1 MSKQAQNKNLRNLR
15 NLWIFEFEMV
25 VRLENVVP
33 WGRSLD
39 EYWHMF
45 DLDEDLLSGRIL
57 GCADG
62 PASFN
67 AEMTALGRSVV
78 SCDPLYQFPASGI
91 RDRVEA
97 TYPLILEQVRQSQD
111 DYVWDVIPSPEAL
124 GEMRLAAME
133 RFLDDFE
140 DGLANGRYLP
150 NSLPTLPFDSDALDL
165 ALCSHFLFLYS
176 EQLDTDFHITAVLE
190 LLRVAKEVRI
200 FPLLDL
206 NCELSAHVQPVCD
219 RLVVLGHEMRI
230 TAVPYEFQRGGNKMM
245 RIVRN

>member
-1 MSKQAQNKNLRNLR
+1 
-15 NLWIFEFEMV
+15 
-25 VRLENVVP
+25 
-33 WGRSLD
+33 
-39 EYWHMF
+39 MF
-45 DLDEDLLSGRIL
+45 DLDADLLSGRIL

-78 SCDPLYQFPASGI
+78 SCDPIYQFPTSGI
-91 RDRVEA
+91 RERVEA

-111 DYVWDVIPSPEAL
+111 DYVWDVIPSPEVL
-124 GEMRLAAME
+124 GEIRLAAME
-133 RFLDDFE
+133 RFLADYE
-140 DGLANGRYLP
+140 DGLVNGRYLP
-150 NSLPTLPFDSDALDL
+150 ISLPNLPFDSDSFDL

-176 EQLDTDFHITAVLE
+176 EQLDTDFHSAAVLE

-219 RLVVLGHEMRI
+219 ALAKLGHDVQI
-230 TAVPYEFQRGGNKMM
+230 TAVPYEFQRGGNQMM
-245 RIVRN
+245 RIIRTL

>member
-1 MSKQAQNKNLRNLR
+1 
-15 NLWIFEFEMV
+15 MV

-33 WGRSLD
+33 WGRSLA
-39 EYWHMF
+39 EYQHMF
-45 DLDEDLLSGRIL
+45 DLDDQLLASRIL

-78 SCDPLYQFPASGI
+78 SCDPVYQFAASGI
-91 RDRVEA
+91 RERVEA
-97 TYPLILEQVRQSQD
+97 TYPVIMEQVRQSQA
-111 DYVWDVIPSPEAL
+111 DYVWNVIPSPEML
-124 GEMRLAAME
+124 GEIRLAAME
-133 RFLDDFE
+133 CFLADYE
-140 DGLANGRYLP
+140 DGLANGRYHP
-150 NSLPTLPFDSDALDL
+150 YALPTLPFDSDSFDL

-176 EQLDTDFHITAVLE
+176 EQLDTDFHYAAIIE

-206 NCELSAHVQPVCD
+206 NCEPSVHVQPVCGY
-219 RLVVLGHEMRI
+219 LEALGHEVEI

-245 RIVRN
+245 RIVRK